1 MAERR
6 VCFACATPLV
16 IAGRM
21 RVVSDGVM
29 GHGANSA
36 LKELLHTY
44 SWIATALMFD
54 PAATATY
61 RLPSNM

>member
-1 MAERR
+1 
-6 VCFACATPLV
+6 
-16 IAGRM
+16 M
-21 RVVSDGVM
+21 RVVSDGVT